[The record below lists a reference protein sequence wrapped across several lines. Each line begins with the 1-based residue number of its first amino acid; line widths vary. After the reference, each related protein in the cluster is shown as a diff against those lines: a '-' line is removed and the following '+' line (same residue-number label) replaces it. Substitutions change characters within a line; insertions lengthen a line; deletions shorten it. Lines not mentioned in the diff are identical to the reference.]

1 MSDFLSRLLEAVA
14 VTHPL
19 HSMTV
24 HFPIALAGVGLLFV
38 VLALVQK
45 SEAMERAAFA
55 CVLLTSVSTVV
66 AAFTGYRDVLVRFDG
81 EAPLVGAKA
90 FLALTLFF
98 VTAALAFARSRER
111 DILWN
116 PSTMVLYVSG
126 FAASFALCLALGF
139 LGGVILYGF

>member
-1 MSDFLSRLLEAVA
+1 VADFLSRMLEAVA

-19 HSMTV
+19 HAMTV
-24 HFPIALAGVGLLFV
+24 HFPIGLAGVGLFFV
-38 VLALVQK
+38 ILALVQRNE
-45 SEAMERAAFA
+45 SWERAAFV
-55 CVLLTSVSTVV
+55 CVVLTSVSTVV

-81 EAPLVGAKA
+81 EADLVGAKA

-98 VTAALAFARSRER
+98 VTAALSFARSRER
-111 DILWN
+111 EVLWN

-126 FAASFALCLALGF
+126 FAVSFLLCMTLGF